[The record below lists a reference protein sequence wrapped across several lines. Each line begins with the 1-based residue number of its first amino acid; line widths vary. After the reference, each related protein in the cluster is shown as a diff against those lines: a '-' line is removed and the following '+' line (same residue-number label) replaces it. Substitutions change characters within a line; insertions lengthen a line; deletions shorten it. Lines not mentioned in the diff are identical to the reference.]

1 MKAPISSL
9 ALSPPAGVL
18 LGFSLLGGCGSG
30 HLAMNALQPPGTTS
44 PSAARI
50 MPSGEELAPARVALR
65 SSGLGR
71 SVRHLFLSDAALN
84 VVTIF
89 GKGDKTRTLTGF
101 DEPQGLTTD
110 SLRNL
115 YVANTI
121 AENIPIFAP
130 PYRGKPAS
138 TLEVPGQWPVDIA
151 VAPDGTVAA
160 VNICQASGSRCG
172 GPGSVYFYANN
183 QAASPCAI
191 ISGGSKISRLLWGG
205 FDAAGTLY
213 VAGVNDY
220 TTTEIGSVAS
230 ECAASTLRSLRPNV
244 TIAFP
249 AGIQV
254 DPTGRIA
261 VVESN
266 GFSGAARIDIFAPPK
281 RASRQLLLL
290 EQGMLAET
298 GVVVS
303 FALNKDGT
311 ELYTAEPH
319 YSLEYPYPKA
329 GNEIREFFPPPS
341 GGDLIE
347 GVAVT
352 PAAVP

>member
-1 MKAPISSL
+1 MKAPTLSF
-9 ALSPPAGVL
+9 ALRPPAGVL
-18 LGFSLLGGCGSG
+18 LGFSLLAGCGSG
-30 HLAMNALQPPGTTS
+30 HFVMNALQPPGTTS
-44 PSAARI
+44 PLAARI
-50 MPSGEELAPARVALR
+50 VPPGEGLAPARIVPR
-65 SSGLGR
+65 SWGLGR
-71 SVRHLFLSDAALN
+71 GVRHLFLSDAALN
-84 VVTIF
+84 AVTIF
-89 GKGDKTRTLTGF
+89 GKGDKTRTLDGF

-110 SLRNL
+110 SLGNL

-130 PYRGKPAS
+130 PYREKPRS
-138 TLEVPGQWPVDIA
+138 TLDVPGQWPVDVA
-151 VAPDGTVAA
+151 VAPDGTVAT
-160 VNICQASGSRCG
+160 VNICQASGSQCG

-183 QAASPCAI
+183 QATSPCAI
-191 ISGGSKISRLLWGG
+191 VSGGSKISRLLWGG
-205 FDAAGTLY
+205 FDATGTLY
-213 VAGVNDY
+213 VAGVNHY
-220 TTTEIGSVAS
+220 TTTEIGSVAG
-230 ECAASTLRSLRPNV
+230 ECAASALRSLRPSV

-261 VVESN
+261 VIDSI
-266 GFSGAARIDIFAPPK
+266 GFSGAPRIDIFAPPK
-281 RASRQLLLL
+281 RASRQLLLV
-290 EQGMLAET
+290 EQATLADS

-319 YSLEYPYPKA
+319 YSLEYPYPGA
-329 GNEIREFFPPPS
+329 GNEIGEFLPPPS

-352 PAAVP
+352 PAEVP